1 MSSDVSR
8 KIIDLEW
15 PTRYVLECGHVV
27 AIAPDA
33 SVAEMAM
40 PGQLLPCPSC
50 SGVEAAPAPA
60 GWLPMFKA
68 GEPIN
73 AMTIN
78 SRLAAIEAR
87 LAAGGQAVK
96 LTPFGAD
103 EPVNA
108 ETLNRRLGEIERAL
122 G

>member
-1 MSSDVSR
+1 MSSDVAR

-15 PTRYVLECGHVV
+15 PTRYVLECGHAI

-33 SVAEMAM
+33 SVADMAM
-40 PGQLLPCPSC
+40 PGQLLPCPTC
-50 SGVEAAPAPA
+50 SGTAEAPAAA
-60 GWLPMFKA
+60 GWLTMFKA

-73 AMTIN
+73 ALTLN
-78 SRLAAIEAR
+78 SRLSEIQAR
-87 LAAGGQAVK
+87 LAKSGAAVS

-108 ETLNRRLGEIERAL
+108 ETLNRRLSEIERAL
-122 G
+122 S